1 MSPAGKGRHGRHL
14 TLFIILCAVIG
25 LIIYFWPVR
34 VHEPEP
40 PAPISPPASAPQP
53 STTDTAAPSPP
64 VETGEETVTP
74 QQPEAPVTLEQE
86 AREYVEDISR
96 PEMVPIP
103 AQSADDFVTPEQP
116 ISLIPDT
123 AVETVTAE
131 ELQTR
136 SDLADNAPITVV
148 HETEQLEVTTA
159 EDLIRQAGGNLE
171 REVTI
176 LTEDDRP
183 EKVTIGELLQTPP
196 EQRQAPITVVK
207 RVRNLEVI
215 TTKELKERLAQQP
228 EKEIKVI
235 RKPYRLESTTVRELL
250 MGEEIPEDAIFYV
263 RTVTAADK
271 QGMWGI
277 IHHGLIDNF
286 ARGIAIRRGE
296 KLDTYRVD
304 IPPEAD
310 ELNPD
315 RSSSYLGRLI
325 HRKVLESYVY
335 NFMHGKIGRNPDVI
349 HPGQEL
355 IIIRYD
361 DDELIDIYKHFV
373 QQQG

>member
-1 MSPAGKGRHGRHL
+1 MSPAGKGRRGRHL
-14 TLFIILCAVIG
+14 TLILLLCLLIG

-34 VHEPEP
+34 VHEPETTVSPPP
-40 PAPISPPASAPQP
+40 PAAPVQPPLSEP
-53 STTDTAAPSPP
+53 AAPTPSPA
-64 VETGEETVTP
+64 TGEETATP
-74 QQPEAPVTLEQE
+74 PEAEAPATLEQE

-96 PEMVPIP
+96 PETAPIP

-116 ISLIPDT
+116 ISLIPDA
-123 AVETVTAE
+123 AVETVTAA
-131 ELQTR
+131 EL
-136 SDLADNAPITVV
+136 LADAGLGDNAPVTVV

-196 EQRQAPITVVK
+196 DQRQAPITVVK
-207 RVRNLEVI
+207 RVRNLAVI
-215 TTKELKERLAQQP
+215 TRKELKERLAGQP
-228 EKEIKVI
+228 EQKLKVI
-235 RKPYRLESTTVRELL
+235 RRPYRLESTTVRELL

-263 RTVTAADK
+263 RTVTPEDS

-296 KLDTYRVD
+296 RLDTYRVD
-304 IPPEAD
+304 IPPQAD